1 MRIGT
6 NSNLLPFFIML
17 VKTMIDKLPNKT
29 VSVTL
34 SCHKTLLEFYTNL
47 SNLINFYLPLKK
59 HKSMVSYC
67 FLWNR
72 SKPIYLNSLKFY
84 TKFRK
89 VSQFRV
95 WFILNSYFMP
105 LVSFYIPWKYQKMSN
120 FLMFSGGT
128 ERNQWHQIG

>member
-1 MRIGT
+1 MIIGT

-34 SCHKTLLEFYTNL
+34 SCHKTLLEFYANL

-59 HKSMVSYC
+59 HQSMVPYC

-72 SKPIYLNSLKFY
+72 SKWIYLNSLKFY

-105 LVSFYIPWKYQKMSN
+105 LVSFYIPWKYQKTSN
-120 FLMFSGGT
+120 FLMFSGGI
-128 ERNQWHQIG
+128 ERNQWHQMG